1 MRMPG
6 RWPDR
11 LRPDSPSGGPAEGSP
26 SAVRRSSDGSGP
38 VPPGGGLPDRADSDP
53 ARYDP
58 LRSPRAASHRRGSTL
73 TTTFRELGILS
84 ETAEALEAVGIV
96 NPFPI
101 QEMTLPV
108 ALTGT
113 DVIGQAK
120 TGTGK
125 TLGFGLPILERVT
138 VPSDVEAGRA
148 KPERLTDAPQALVVV
163 PTRELCTQVTNDL
176 LTAGKVRNV
185 RVLAIYGGRAYEPQV
200 EALQKGVD
208 VVVGTPGRLLDLA
221 GQRKLDLSHVKV
233 LVLDEADEML
243 DLGFLPD
250 VEKIMNM
257 LPAKRQ
263 TMLFSATMPGAVI
276 GLARR
281 YMSQPTHIRA
291 TSPDGEGVT
300 VANIKQHVYRAH
312 SMDKPELVSRIL
324 QANGRGLAMIFCRT
338 KRTAADIAEQLE
350 RRGFASGAVHGDLGQ
365 GAREQALRAFRN
377 GKVDVLVCTDV
388 AARGIDVE
396 GVTHVINYQSPED
409 EKTFLHRVGRTGRA
423 GAKGTA
429 VTLVDWDD
437 IPRWQ
442 LINKALGLDFHE
454 PVETYSSSP
463 HLYEELDI
471 PAGTKGILPRG
482 ERTRAGLGAEELED
496 LGEPGGRRGRGPK
509 AAERTEERPERTRT
523 PRQRRR
529 TRGGGD
535 AVDAPAPSERTDAA
549 QAAPAAVP
557 AGDEARTESGPRT
570 PRRRRR
576 TRVGAQG
583 SVPVAQA
590 APVAVAEAPK
600 AVETPRTEA
609 PAPAPVVTET
619 PKAETPKADVPK
631 AEAPKAEAPK
641 VEERKAEEPKAP
653 RRRTRAA
660 RPEAVQAAPAV
671 RTPAAPAV
679 QEPAPVVRRRRA
691 RVRPAEETVFFQTPE
706 TAAAA
711 LRAQSAVEAPKAEAP
726 AAVEAP
732 KAEEPKRAPRRRAAG
747 KAVEAARAPE
757 AVESAVTTVEPVAA
771 PVAEPVAVVTEA
783 PAEVPAPRRRR
794 TARRPAGSPVT
805 AEAPAAE
812 PVAEP
817 VAAPVV
823 EEAPAPRRRRAAT
836 RAAGS
841 PASAE
846 AAIIVVPAVTPAPVA
861 EGAPEPAPR
870 RRRAVRKATASPVT
884 AEVPVAEAP
893 AAGPVVEEAAAPVV
907 EPVVEEAP
915 KKAAPRRRTAK
926 KAVAEAA
933 PAAEAPA
940 AEEAPKAPRRR
951 AAKKT
956 VAAEAPDA
964 SEPQAPKAPAR
975 RRTVKKAVAEPAAE
989 AVAGDEEPK
998 KAPRRRT
1005 TKKTAAPAEG

>member
-1 MRMPG
+1 
-6 RWPDR
+6 
-11 LRPDSPSGGPAEGSP
+11 
-26 SAVRRSSDGSGP
+26 
-38 VPPGGGLPDRADSDP
+38 
-53 ARYDP
+53 
-58 LRSPRAASHRRGSTL
+58 
-73 TTTFRELGILS
+73 
-84 ETAEALEAVGIV
+84 
-96 NPFPI
+96 
-101 QEMTLPV
+101 MTLPV

-138 VPSDVEAGRA
+138 VPLDVEAGRA
-148 KPERLTDAPQALVVV
+148 KPEQLTDAPQALVVV
-163 PTRELCTQVTNDL
+163 PTRELCQQVTNDL

-200 EALQKGVD
+200 EALKKGVD

-250 VEKIMNM
+250 VEKIINM

-312 SMDKPELVSRIL
+312 NMDKPEMVSRIL

-423 GAKGTA
+423 GNKGTA

-442 LINKALGLDFHE
+442 LINKALELDFHD

-471 PAGTKGILPRG
+471 PAGTKGILPRA

-496 LGEPGGRRGRGPK
+496 LGEPGGRRARGPK
-509 AAERTEERPERTRT
+509 NDRNDRNERTEERPERTRT

-529 TRGGGD
+529 TRGGEPD
-535 AVDAPAPSERTDAA
+535 ATAPAAS
-549 QAAPAAVP
+549 AAPAVETAPVT
-557 AGDEARTESGPRT
+557 DEAQAESGPRT

-576 TRVGAQG
+576 T
-583 SVPVAQA
+583 
-590 APVAVAEAPK
+590 
-600 AVETPRTEA
+600 
-609 PAPAPVVTET
+609 
-619 PKAETPKADVPK
+619 
-631 AEAPKAEAPK
+631 
-641 VEERKAEEPKAP
+641 
-653 RRRTRAA
+653 
-660 RPEAVQAAPAV
+660 
-671 RTPAAPAV
+671 
-679 QEPAPVVRRRRA
+679 
-691 RVRPAEETVFFQTPE
+691 
-706 TAAAA
+706 
-711 LRAQSAVEAPKAEAP
+711 
-726 AAVEAP
+726 
-732 KAEEPKRAPRRRAAG
+732 
-747 KAVEAARAPE
+747 
-757 AVESAVTTVEPVAA
+757 
-771 PVAEPVAVVTEA
+771 
-783 PAEVPAPRRRR
+783 
-794 TARRPAGSPVT
+794 
-805 AEAPAAE
+805 
-812 PVAEP
+812 
-817 VAAPVV
+817 
-823 EEAPAPRRRRAAT
+823 
-836 RAAGS
+836 
-841 PASAE
+841 
-846 AAIIVVPAVTPAPVA
+846 
-861 EGAPEPAPR
+861 
-870 RRRAVRKATASPVT
+870 
-884 AEVPVAEAP
+884 
-893 AAGPVVEEAAAPVV
+893 
-907 EPVVEEAP
+907 
-915 KKAAPRRRTAK
+915 
-926 KAVAEAA
+926 
-933 PAAEAPA
+933 
-940 AEEAPKAPRRR
+940 
-951 AAKKT
+951 
-956 VAAEAPDA
+956 
-964 SEPQAPKAPAR
+964 
-975 RRTVKKAVAEPAAE
+975 
-989 AVAGDEEPK
+989 
-998 KAPRRRT
+998 
-1005 TKKTAAPAEG
+1005 

>member
-1 MRMPG
+1 
-6 RWPDR
+6 
-11 LRPDSPSGGPAEGSP
+11 
-26 SAVRRSSDGSGP
+26 
-38 VPPGGGLPDRADSDP
+38 
-53 ARYDP
+53 
-58 LRSPRAASHRRGSTL
+58 
-73 TTTFRELGILS
+73 
-84 ETAEALEAVGIV
+84 
-96 NPFPI
+96 
-101 QEMTLPV
+101 MTLPV

-138 VPSDVEAGRA
+138 VPMDVEAGRA
-148 KPERLTDAPQALVVV
+148 KPEQLTDAPQALVVV

-442 LINKALGLDFHE
+442 LINKALGLDFHD

-471 PAGTKGILPRG
+471 PAGTKGILPRA

-509 AAERTEERPERTRT
+509 TAERTEERPEGTRT

-535 AVDAPAPSERTDAA
+535 AVDAPAPAERADAP

-583 SVPVAQA
+583 SAPVAQTA
-590 APVAVAEAPK
+590 SVAVAEAPK
-600 AVETPRTEA
+600 AVETPKTEA

-619 PKAETPKADVPK
+619 PKAEVPKAD
-631 AEAPKAEAPK
+631 APKT
-641 VEERKAEEPKAP
+641 EERKAEEPKAP
-653 RRRTRAA
+653 RRRARAA

-679 QEPAPVVRRRRA
+679 QEPSPVVRRRRA

-711 LRAQSAVEAPKAEAP
+711 LRAQSAVEAPKTEAP
-726 AAVEAP
+726 VAVEAP
-732 KAEEPKRAPRRRAAG
+732 RAEEPKRAPRRRAAG
-747 KAVEAARAPE
+747 KTVEAPQASPAPE
-757 AVESAVTTVEPVAA
+757 AVKTAEPVAA
-771 PVAEPVAVVTEA
+771 PVAESVAVVAEA

-846 AAIIVVPAVTPAPVA
+846 AAVIVVPAVVAPAPVA
-861 EGAPEPAPR
+861 EEAPEPAPR
-870 RRRAVRKATASPVT
+870 RRAVRKAAASPVT
-884 AEVPVAEAP
+884 AEAPVAEAP
-893 AAGPVVEEAAAPVV
+893 AEQVAEPVV
-907 EPVVEEAP
+907 EPVAEEAP
-915 KKAAPRRRTAK
+915 EKAAPRRRTAK
-926 KAVAEAA
+926 KAVAEAV
-933 PAAEAPA
+933 PAVEAPA

-1005 TKKTAAPAEG
+1005 AKKTAAPAEG